1 MLYYK
6 VSPSPTTWWGML
18 ITSDD
23 HGKTW
28 SAPKK
33 LGEDEH
39 IGHIIGPVKNKPVQ
53 LASGRIINPSSLEY
67 YINGDEQDWMVYFE
81 VSDDGGETWDI
92 IGPVHDGAEFDAIQ
106 PSILSYPDGRSQAI
120 SRTKQHVL
128 SQIWSNDEGSTWGEM
143 TALSLPNPNSGTDA
157 VTLADGRQLLVYNHA
172 TLEGKQPNGR
182 NILNLAISENGEDW
196 TPVMTLENV
205 PIRDGYAYPSIIQ
218 ASDGLVH
225 LTYTYNRRSVKY
237 AVIDPAKL

>member
-1 MLYYK
+1 M
-6 VSPSPTTWWGML
+6 
-18 ITSDD
+18 
-23 HGKTW
+23 
-28 SAPKK
+28 
-33 LGEDEH
+33 
-39 IGHIIGPVKNKPVQ
+39 
-53 LASGRIINPSSLEY
+53 
-67 YINGDEQDWMVYFE
+67 
-81 VSDDGGETWDI
+81 
-92 IGPVHDGAEFDAIQ
+92 
-106 PSILSYPDGRSQAI
+106 
-120 SRTKQHVL
+120 L

-196 TPVMTLENV
+196 TPVMTLENM

-218 ASDGLVH
+218 ASDGLVD
-225 LTYTYNRRSVKY
+225 LTYAYNRRSVKY